1 MTSLIRQSTIVAG
14 TLALLVAAG
23 CSRQPESWIP
33 VMEETSTGFLVTEA
47 ETIASRVRSAS
58 AQLPAD
64 PEAAAADLA
73 AAQSGLDHLLAYYL
87 PLLEARERAYNAYRH
102 FYLGRTDQTLDE
114 LDQVEAILMKVAG
127 ADQGRLVR
135 EMEVP
140 LEKIEDARVGLGGDA
155 PEAAEALQAL
165 ATRLTFLL
173 LRGGLVLDD

>member
-1 MTSLIRQSTIVAG
+1 MTKLIRQSTLVAG
-14 TLALLVAAG
+14 ALALLAGGG
-23 CSRQPESWIP
+23 CSREPKSWIP
-33 VMEETSTGFLVTEA
+33 VMEETSTAFLVTEA
-47 ETIASRVRSAS
+47 ETIATRVRSAS

-73 AAQSGLDHLLAYYL
+73 KAQNGLDHLLAYYL

-102 FYLGRTDQTLDE
+102 FYLGRTEQTLAE
-114 LDQVEAILMKVAG
+114 LDEVEAILMRVAE

-140 LEKIEDARVGLGGDA
+140 LEKIEDARVALGGNA
-155 PEAAEALQAL
+155 QEATEALQAL

-173 LRGGLVLDD
+173 LRGGLVLGD